1 MSARPHSLSG
11 ELIIVLIQQ
20 GFISLALLIAT
31 LLVAGF
37 FAYIYT
43 LKRQSSRIIG
53 LGLEQK
59 RFDKPGRAQRGRHA
73 NRKSHRRQ

>member
-1 MSARPHSLSG
+1 LGG

-43 LKRQSSRIIG
+43 LKRQGYLLLWTIAWFVFG
-53 LGLEQK
+53 LHYVILHFLYE
-59 RFDKPGRAQRGRHA
+59 
-73 NRKSHRRQ
+73 